1 MLVSAGADIND
12 RGGREC
18 GGITPLHDAA
28 QWGNVEITKY
38 LVRSTALNISI
49 VSLLPLLPKL
59 YLIYPER

>member
-38 LVRSTALNISI
+38 LVCTTLNISI
-49 VSLLPLLPKL
+49 VS
-59 YLIYPER
+59 

>member
-38 LVRSTALNISI
+38 LVRSTLNLNIAI
-49 VSLLPLLPKL
+49 VSLLSLLPKFFDKF
-59 YLIYPER
+59 